1 MVALTVFADDDAT
14 NALKA
19 ELPQDLLTFI
29 SQTGCKAEDFIASQ
43 QNKGTQLANKRTTET
58 VGRELGWCC
67 SDGQFKSCVQG

>member
-43 QNKGTQLANKRTTET
+43 QNKGTGLLADKRTLES
-58 VGRELGWCC
+58 VGASW
-67 SDGQFKSCVQG
+67 KNT

>member
-29 SQTGCKAEDFIASQ
+29 SQMAGCKAEDFIASQ
-43 QNKGTQLANKRTTET
+43 QNKGTGLLADKRTLES
-58 VGRELGWCC
+58 VGAASW
-67 SDGQFKSCVQG
+67 KNT